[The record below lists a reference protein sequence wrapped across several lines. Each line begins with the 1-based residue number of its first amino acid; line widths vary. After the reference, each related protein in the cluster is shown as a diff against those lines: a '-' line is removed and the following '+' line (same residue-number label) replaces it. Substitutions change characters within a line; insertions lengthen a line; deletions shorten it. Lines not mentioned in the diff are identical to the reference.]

1 MVLKAIPG
9 EFSVCSLTGMEGVSL
24 EDEFCFLSRTDEELS
39 LVCRSEVV
47 PAGARKVESGWRM
60 FRVEGVLDFSLTGIL
75 SRLSSALAE
84 ARIGIFAVST
94 FNTDYILVRSADFD
108 RAREALRRIGCEWR
122 DEK

>member
-1 MVLKAIPG
+1 MKAHRRYAFIHCVG
-9 EFSVCSLTGMEGVSL
+9 SFGAATERL
-24 EDEFCFLSRTDEELS
+24 
-39 LVCRSEVV
+39 
-47 PAGARKVESGWRM
+47 PAGARKMEDGWRM
-60 FRVEGVLDFSLTGIL
+60 FRVEGIVDFSLTGIL

-94 FNTDYILVRSADFD
+94 FNTDYILVRTADFD

>member
-1 MVLKAIPG
+1 MVLKAISG
-9 EFSVCSLTGMEGVSL
+9 EFSVCSLTGIEGVSL

-39 LVCRSEVV
+39 LVCRSERV
-47 PAGARKVESGWRM
+47 PAGVWKMEDGWRM
-60 FRVEGVLDFSLTGIL
+60 FRAEGVWDFSLTGIL

-84 ARIGIFAVST
+84 VRVGIFAISM
-94 FNTDYILVRSADFD
+94 FNTDYILVRTADFD

>member
-1 MVLKAIPG
+1 MVLKAISG
-9 EFSVCSLTGMEGVSL
+9 KFSVCSLTGIEGVSL

-39 LVCRSEVV
+39 LVCRSERV
-47 PAGARKVESGWRM
+47 PAGVWKMEDGWRM

-84 ARIGIFAVST
+84 ARIGVFAVST
-94 FNTDYILVRSADFD
+94 FNTDYILVRTADFD

>member
-1 MVLKAIPG
+1 MVLKVISG
-9 EFSVCSLTGMEGVSL
+9 EFSVCSLTGIEGVSL

-39 LVCRSEVV
+39 LVCRSERV
-47 PAGARKVESGWRM
+47 PAGARKMEDGWRM
-60 FRVEGVLDFSLTGIL
+60 FRVEGIVDFSLTGIL

-84 ARIGIFAVST
+84 ARIGVFAVST
-94 FNTDYILVRSADFD
+94 FNTDCILVRTADLD